1 MAFVVST
8 QAEGGHVSVRT
19 HRWEITDVQ
28 RVFPVSAALT
38 FSFFTLILFPF
49 SGLLL
54 FQSEGRQEA
63 EVVRLPQLVIVEVGD
78 DDLAAVVL
86 AVSFLAVAGCLLWF
100 VALQHLLSSAPC
112 L

>member
-1 MAFVVST
+1 MNSLV
-8 QAEGGHVSVRT
+8 GGHGCLAR
-19 HRWEITDVQ
+19 
-28 RVFPVSAALT
+28 FPGESILICS
-38 FSFFTLILFPF
+38 SFILNLLFF

-54 FQSEGRQEA
+54 VQPEGRQEA
-63 EVVRLPQLVIVEVGD
+63 EVVRLPRLVIVEVGD

-100 VALQHLLSSAPC
+100 VALQHLLASAPC